1 MAKNKEFT
9 KMSPERNHTAY
20 EIMPKYK
27 NDMNIDKNLHLGSLV
42 KAPSQEVPR
51 TFYVFGMRF
60 LTRFGEMFGD
70 P

>member
-1 MAKNKEFT
+1 
-9 KMSPERNHTAY
+9 MSLECNHTAY
-20 EIMPKYK
+20 GIMPKYK
-27 NDMNIDKNLHLGSLV
+27 NDMNIDKKNLHLGSLV
-42 KAPSQEVPR
+42 MAPSREAPR